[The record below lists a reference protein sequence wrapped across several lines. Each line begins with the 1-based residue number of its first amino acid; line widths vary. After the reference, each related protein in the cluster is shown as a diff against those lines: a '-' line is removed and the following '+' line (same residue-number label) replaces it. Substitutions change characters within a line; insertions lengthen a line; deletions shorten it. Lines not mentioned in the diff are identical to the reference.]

1 MLVRGCQGGW
11 EQEEEKRRRMEAGGR
26 EEKHSVP
33 SASEKCSNSF
43 YWTER
48 SRSVGG
54 TGEWLMVGRGL

>member
-11 EQEEEKRRRMEAGGR
+11 EQEEEKRRRMVAGGR

-43 YWTER
+43 YWTE
-48 SRSVGG
+48 SGSVGG
-54 TGEWLMVGRGL
+54 TGEWLTVGRGL